1 MCALVLRLQ
10 PVSKVDLYDNTYGN
24 SGDET
29 YRRVRLETYGQD
41 FGQTSW
47 TTLEEVGEITRALEL
62 QRESSVLEIGCGAG
76 GCAIHFAET
85 LGCRIIGLDVNREA
99 VQSAAG
105 VAQAKALSNQV
116 NFLQHDV
123 SKGLPFES
131 GAFDAIY
138 SNDAFCHIPDRPSFL
153 RECLRVLKPH
163 ARIIFSDALVVTGAL
178 SNDELA
184 TRTSI
189 GYFLLVPQG
198 ENERLLKEAGFQ
210 VLRSDDTTLNA
221 AAIAKRWHDARAL
234 RKAAL
239 VKIEGEP
246 NFSGLQR
253 FLLCVHALTSE
264 KRLSRFLYL
273 AAKP

>member
-1 MCALVLRLQ
+1 MLVLRLQ
-10 PVSKVDLYDNTYGN
+10 PVSKVDLYNTNYGN

-29 YRRVRLETYGQD
+29 YRAVRLDTYGQD

-47 TTLEEVGEITRALEL
+47 TTLEEFGEITRALEL
-62 QRESSVLEIGCGAG
+62 HRESSVLEIGCGAG

-85 LGCRIIGLDVNREA
+85 VGCRIVGLDVNSEA
-99 VQSAAG
+99 IQSAAG
-105 VAQAKALSNQV
+105 MAHAKALSNQV
-116 NFLQHDV
+116 SFLQHDV

-131 GAFDAIY
+131 STFDAIY
-138 SNDAFCHIPDRPSFL
+138 SNDAFCHIPNRLSFL

-163 ARIIFSDALVVTGAL
+163 ARIIFSDALVITGAL
-178 SNDELA
+178 SNEELA

-189 GYFLLVPQG
+189 GHFLIVPQG

-210 VLRSDDTTLNA
+210 ILRSDDTTPNA
-221 AAIAKRWHDARAL
+221 AAIAKRWHDARAR
-234 RKAAL
+234 RKTAL
-239 VKIEGEP
+239 VAIEGES
-246 NFSGLQR
+246 NFTGLQR
-253 FLLCVHALTSE
+253 FLLCVHSLTGE

>member
-1 MCALVLRLQ
+1 
-10 PVSKVDLYDNTYGN
+10 VSKVDLYNNTYGN

-29 YRRVRLETYGQD
+29 YRQVRLETYGQD

-47 TTLEEVGEITRALEL
+47 TTVEEIRDIASALEL
-62 QRESSVLEIGCGAG
+62 HRESHALEVGSGAG
-76 GCAIHFAET
+76 GCAIHFAESV
-85 LGCRIIGLDVNREA
+85 GCRVTGLDVNREA
-99 VQSAAG
+99 VQTAAAH
-105 VAQAKALSNQV
+105 VEARALCNQV

-138 SNDAFCHIPDRPSFL
+138 SNDAFCHIPDRPNFL
-153 RECLRVLKPH
+153 RQCLRVLKPR
-163 ARIIFSDALVVTGAL
+163 ARIIFSDALVISGAL
-178 SNDELA
+178 SNEELS

-198 ENERLLKEAGFQ
+198 ENERLLKDAGFQ
-210 VLRSDDTTLNA
+210 VLRSDDTTPNA
-221 AAIAKRWHDARAL
+221 AAIARRWHDARAR
-234 RKAAL
+234 RKSAL
-239 VKIEGEP
+239 VGIEGES

-253 FLLCVHALTSE
+253 FLLCVHTLTSE